1 MIMEK
6 LTVYQKPTC
15 TKCRETLKLLRE
27 AKASF
32 VTVDYFATPVS
43 VATLRRL
50 VKKLGVSP
58 REILRTNE
66 EVYTRLGLDKRELSD
81 DELIKLMVVYPDLM
95 QRPIIETE
103 QQAVLGRP
111 VENVKALL

>member
-1 MIMEK
+1 MEK

-27 AKASF
+27 AKANF

-66 EVYTRLGLDKRELSD
+66 EIYTRLGLDKKTISD
-81 DELIKLMVVYPDLM
+81 DELLRLMVVYPDLI
-95 QRPIIETE
+95 QRPIIEND

-111 VENVKALL
+111 PENVKALL